1 MRKSSNVSTETR
13 NIHLG
18 YYAVLRE
25 QRGLSEE
32 RLATAAATPR
42 ALYEELRARHGFRL
56 GVPQLRVVVNDEF
69 GSWDTPLQE
78 GDHVVFIPPVAG
90 G

>member
-1 MRKSSNVSTETR
+1 MNETK
-13 NIHLG
+13 NIRLG

-25 QRGLSEE
+25 RRGLAEE
-32 RLATAAATPR
+32 QLVTEAATPGV
-42 ALYEELRARHGFRL
+42 LYEELRRQHGFPLEAR
-56 GVPQLRVVVNDEF
+56 QLRVVINNAF
-69 GSWDTPLQE
+69 TAWDTPLNE